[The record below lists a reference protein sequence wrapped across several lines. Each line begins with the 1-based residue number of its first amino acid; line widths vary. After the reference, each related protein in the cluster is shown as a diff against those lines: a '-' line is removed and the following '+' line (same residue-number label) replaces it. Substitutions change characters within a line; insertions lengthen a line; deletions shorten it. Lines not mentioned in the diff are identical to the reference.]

1 MPDPSFR
8 PYQDAA
14 YVPPNAYGADR
25 GCHHRRISRVG
36 DGHVMLEDKYM
47 GQDGW
52 IDDRGETFGQFSL
65 MVGYVCGM
73 TSVSVLKH
81 FP

>member
-1 MPDPSFR
+1 
-8 PYQDAA
+8 
-14 YVPPNAYGADR
+14 
-25 GCHHRRISRVG
+25 
-36 DGHVMLEDKYM
+36 MLEDKYM

-65 MVGYVCGM
+65 MVGYECGM